1 MKNDF
6 LNNFKYLD
14 KSKKEKFVSQT
25 FSNVADNY
33 DLMND
38 IMIFGLHRSWK
49 KKLLSFMDINEKS
62 IVLDLASGSG
72 DLAKLVKKKSNC
84 ACIMYDANADML
96 AQAQKKVKGGILI
109 SGKAENLPFR
119 NNVFDYV
126 TVGFGLR
133 NFSDLNKSI
142 IEIRRVLK
150 KNGVLLCLEFSE
162 INSNLFRK
170 LFYFYGK
177 LIPRYAGLLFNKKLA
192 YDYLIESIKQFPN
205 QIELSKKL
213 KKNKFNNIKV
223 IDILDG
229 LAAIHISE
237 K

>member
-1 MKNDF
+1 M
-6 LNNFKYLD
+6 D

-25 FSNVADNY
+25 FSNVAENY

-38 IMIFGLHRSWK
+38 IMSFGLHRSWK
-49 KKLLSFMDINEKS
+49 KKVVSLMDINES
-62 IVLDLASGSG
+62 SVVLDLASGSG
-72 DLAKLVKKKSNC
+72 DLANLIKKKSNC
-84 ACIMYDANADML
+84 SCIIYDANTKML
-96 AQAQKKVKGGILI
+96 LKAKKKVNDGIYI

-142 IEIRRVLK
+142 IEIKRVLK
-150 KNGVLLCLEFSE
+150 KNGVLLCLEFSD
-162 INSNLFRK
+162 INSNFFRK
-170 LFYFYGK
+170 LFHFYGK
-177 LIPRYAGLLFNKKLA
+177 IIPKYAEFFFNKKLA
-192 YDYLIESIKQFPN
+192 YYYLIESIKQFPN

-229 LAAIHISE
+229 LAAIHIS
-237 K
+237 KK